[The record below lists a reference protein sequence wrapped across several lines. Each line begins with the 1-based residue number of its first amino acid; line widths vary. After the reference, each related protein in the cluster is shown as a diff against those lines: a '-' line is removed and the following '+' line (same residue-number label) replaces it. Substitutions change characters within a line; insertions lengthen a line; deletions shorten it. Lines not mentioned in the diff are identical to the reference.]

1 MISCPKH
8 KNDEAKMRKIGF
20 AIIAYFVVFTV
31 ASSAMQSKPE
41 AIYGTLRDTAGHPL
55 SGPQIT
61 LVNKSTR
68 ARGGVAETN
77 EAGEYRIEVS
87 SGAYDLYLRY
97 ETFFQKLFT
106 VQVNANEII
115 KKDIT
120 IIEQPPRAKPSPPAG
135 PKRPLPEGAIP
146 PPR

>member
-1 MISCPKH
+1 
-8 KNDEAKMRKIGF
+8 MRKVGL
-20 AIIAYFVVFTV
+20 AIIVYFVVFTV
-31 ASSAMQSKPE
+31 ASPGMQSKPE
-41 AIYGTLRDTAGHPL
+41 AIYGTLHDIAGHLL
-55 SGPQIT
+55 SGAQIT

-97 ETFFQKLFT
+97 ETFFEKLFT
-106 VQVNANEII
+106 VQVTANENV

-120 IIEQPPRAKPSPPAG
+120 IIEQPPRAKPSLPAG
-135 PKRPLPEGAIP
+135 PRGPLPEGAIP
-146 PPR
+146 PQR